1 MPSGLMDGKEIP
13 DIPWLLLAFERD
25 GKLLDIAQY
34 EKGTGR
40 MAGEGPYR
48 LIKPQRNAE
57 GTAAKPG
64 RPDRS
69 VKAKTFGD
77 GWDFD
82 KALDHNAGSCVR
94 GITAIR
100 INPMPAGYEEYDWK
114 NGWPLVGEKKLVIF
128 GKGVSLK

>member
-1 MPSGLMDGKEIP
+1 MRYPGNIPAGIPDGREIP
-13 DIPWLLLAFERD
+13 MVPWLLLAFERE
-25 GKLLDIAQY
+25 GTPLEIAQY

-48 LIKPQRNAE
+48 LIKPQRSMTGDAS
-57 GTAAKPG
+57 KPG

-69 VKAKTFGD
+69 VKSKTFGD

-82 KALDHNAGSCVR
+82 KALDHNAGACVR

-100 INPMPAGYEEYDWK
+100 INPMPAG
-114 NGWPLVGEKKLVIF
+114 
-128 GKGVSLK
+128 